1 MERNRCEVE
10 ATGLDE
16 AGLGVGSAGG
26 IELHVA
32 DLLPGERA
40 EVTLEHRS
48 PHRPVA
54 WAAVV
59 RRIGGLSADRVAP
72 ACPAFGRCGGCTWQ
86 HLAYPAQLALKQA
99 RVASALAAPAT
110 LDVAVAAPRPA
121 PAIVG
126 YRNKGKYVAA
136 RHGNRLILGGYA
148 PRTHTVIDTAG
159 CRVVSTGIDE
169 VASWV
174 RGTAEKVGLEAH
186 DEERRSG
193 VLRYVVVRESH
204 RGDILVALVVTSK
217 AQRAALAEVGDAVA
231 RHPAVRSVLAVVN
244 DRRDGAILPAGAAT
258 TVLAGSPTLLDR
270 VGDVE
275 VEVGAGEFF
284 QVNREQATAMYRRVA
299 ELAGAGPGTRAVDL
313 YAGVGGISFAL
324 AGAGAAVTAIELDGG
339 AAAALDRAARRAGL
353 AIAVRAGDAA
363 SVGGDP
369 ADVVVVNPPRKGLA
383 AAARAAVIELGA
395 PRLVYVSCG
404 PESLGRDLAVLA
416 DAGYRVTAAEP
427 VDLMP
432 GTSQIETIVALDR
445 DR

>member
-1 MERNRCEVE
+1 MDRNRCEVE

-26 IELHVA
+26 VELHVA

-40 EVTLEHRS
+40 EVALEHRS

-54 WAAVV
+54 WAAVA
-59 RRIGGLSADRVAP
+59 RRIGALSADRVAP

-99 RVASALAAPAT
+99 RVAAALAAI
-110 LDVAVAAPRPA
+110 DVTVASPRPA
-121 PAIVG
+121 PAVVG

-148 PRTHTVIDTAG
+148 PRTHAVVDTAG

-204 RGDILVALVVTSK
+204 RGDILVALVVTSQ

-258 TVLAGSPTLLDR
+258 TVLAGSPTLIDR

-299 ELAGAGPGTRAVDL
+299 TLAGAGPGTRAVDL

-324 AGAGAAVTAIELDGG
+324 AQAGAAVTAIELDAS
-339 AAAALDRAARRAGL
+339 AAAALERAAGRAGL

-363 SVGGDP
+363 SVG
-369 ADVVVVNPPRKGLA
+369 ADATDVAIVNPPRKGLSA
-383 AAARAAVIELGA
+383 EARAAVIGLGA

-416 DAGYRVTAAEP
+416 AAGYRASAAEP

-432 GTSQIETIVALDR
+432 GTSQIETIVALER
-445 DR
+445 